1 MDKIVLKSTLERLVG
16 YIKAAIS
23 GKADASE
30 LKDVKKQV
38 ENKADLVDGKVP
50 LAQLGN
56 IDTQVMLVVD
66 KLPNTDIKANKIY
79 LVKNTDSTEDQNVY
93 TEYVYVNW
101 KWEKLGEFKAEVDL
115 SGYAEKSS
123 SIKKIYRLTE
133 GQSRTFTRIEGN
145 NFVEALTKEGNFV
158 GVVINIKIP
167 NSEEQWCVANNSN
180 GVPFIIAN
188 ESPTNIKVSIGND
201 EYFIINNYNY
211 WTIDGE
217 KYIRAFWMPKCFVNN
232 SSSDKIVYGLLSNNN
247 EGVVERWYDVSKIS
261 SKTTINDVKF
271 VDVTDYDN
279 FSSDL
284 KQPIGTLIASRSK
297 NNIAIEYA
305 DGHIERFNKTD
316 DIRIGG
322 YAENYMYNSFQN
334 FRFYSYFTKDASLE
348 VNGSLKCRDFT
359 TRGKAEINGT
369 LTVYGQAEIDGTI
382 KNNDNPLKVGETTI
396 NGTLHVEN
404 HDIKSKSIYPANTG
418 SSSLKDPSKGKVPG
432 NYVVTKS
439 NLGKGAHNYDK
450 IFVENI
456 YWSDCTD
463 INRPSTNL
471 NNEGTI
477 QILNARGINKKPV
490 WIFDGSVDKNYNDG
504 YDCDF
509 LGIYATNYS
518 NEGYSIADTIIFN
531 YSQDS
536 GGEAPYRG
544 RIAFNVNGCTI
555 SDGVGEL
562 PFIFGNGV
570 HYDKDNKIP
579 FDFVDLPNIVIAN
592 NKNINGLFDANIKRI
607 NTNGSN
613 SVFIGFNNNSNLT
626 AGGSKDVF
634 IGADNSCSG
643 NRNVEIG
650 SRIYINGD
658 DNTCVGTDMLVKTSE
673 TVIIGSGAEDIDNKG
688 YIGIGYNLFSHYNTI
703 YNIAGQGSGWRY
715 NLEETLT
722 YGYQHKKYIYGIG
735 GYDGTDPNAEG
746 VKSLQEVLADKA
758 DASAIPTK
766 VSQLTN
772 DSNFITL
779 NSNPIFS
786 GLTIKSNAKI
796 KFIQKSGDANG
807 TYLVA
812 ETVAD
817 RVANKVYAA
826 DGSLFDVGKLVKK
839 IQCNVSGDVNN
850 IEIGYTTVDNTYNFS
865 VVPTVTTHH
874 GGIMSPADKV
884 KLDSLPSITSK
895 LVNITTASTAEEVVT
910 KFNALLADLKAK
922 GFMKADE

>member
-79 LVKNTDSTEDQNVY
+79 LVKNTDSTEDQQVY

-101 KWEKLGEFKAEVDL
+101 KWEKLGEFKPEVDL

-133 GQSRTFTRIEGN
+133 GDAKTFTRIEGN

-201 EYFIINNYNY
+201 EYFIINDYNY

-217 KYIRAFWMPKCFVNN
+217 KYIRAFWMPECFADN

-247 EGVVERWYDVSKIS
+247 SVFQKWYEISKIS

-271 VDVTDYDN
+271 VDITDYDN
-279 FSSDL
+279 FSGGL
-284 KQPIGTLIASRSK
+284 KQPIGTLIVSRSK

-322 YAENYMYNSFQN
+322 YAEDYTYNNFLNYKY
-334 FRFYSYFTKDASLE
+334 YSYFTKDASLE
-348 VNGSLKCRDFT
+348 VNGSVKCRDLT
-359 TRGKAEINGT
+359 TKGKAEINGT
-369 LTVYGQAEIDGTI
+369 LTVNGQAEINGTI
-382 KNNDNPLKVGETTI
+382 NNNNSPLKVGETTI

-404 HDIKSKSIYPANTG
+404 NDIKSKSIYPANTG
-418 SSSLKDPSKGKVPG
+418 SSSLKDPSKGKIPG

-450 IFVENI
+450 LFVENI

-463 INRPSTNL
+463 INSYSTSL

-477 QILNARGINKKPV
+477 QILSARGINKKPV
-490 WIFDGSVDKNYNDG
+490 WVFDGEVND
-504 YDCDF
+504 YPDCDF
-509 LGIYATNYS
+509 LCIHADNYTNS
-518 NEGYSIADTIIFN
+518 SIADTIVFE
-531 YSQDS
+531 YSSDYDSEAPS
-536 GGEAPYRG
+536 GGS
-544 RIAFNVNGCTI
+544 INFNVDNCTI
-555 SDGVGEL
+555 SDGYDNN
-562 PFIFGNGV
+562 PFVFGNGV
-570 HYDKDNKIP
+570 HYDKYNKIP
-579 FDFVDLPNIVIAN
+579 FDLIGLSNTINLPNKIDLDFSEFGEIGLENIVDSTASITIKL
-592 NKNINGLFDANIKRI
+592 KNESCLYLDSGRK
-607 NTNGSN
+607 GK
-613 SVFIGFNNNSNLT
+613 SNLVYAT
-626 AGGSKDVF
+626 DGSWFD
-634 IGADNSCSG
+634 
-643 NRNVEIG
+643 
-650 SRIYINGD
+650 
-658 DNTCVGTDMLVKTSE
+658 
-673 TVIIGSGAEDIDNKG
+673 
-688 YIGIGYNLFSHYNTI
+688 
-703 YNIAGQGSGWRY
+703 
-715 NLEETLT
+715 LT
-722 YGYQHKKYIYGIG
+722 
-735 GYDGTDPNAEG
+735 T
-746 VKSLQEVLADKA
+746 KA
-758 DASAIPTK
+758 DVSAIPTK

-772 DSNFITL
+772 DGNFIAPHT
-779 NSNPIFS
+779 NPVLS
-786 GLTIKSNAKI
+786 GLTVTSNAKI
-796 KFIQKSGDANG
+796 KFIQKSGGSEG

-839 IQCNVSGDVNN
+839 IQCNVSGDTNN
-850 IEIGYTTVDNTYNFS
+850 IEVGYTTVDNTYNFA
-865 VVPTVTTHH
+865 VVPTVTTNH

-895 LVNITTASTAEEVVT
+895 LVNITTAATAEEVVT

-922 GFMKADE
+922 GYMKADEQTANEDSVTDNN

>member
-79 LVKNTDSTEDQNVY
+79 LVKNIDSTEDQNVY

-101 KWEKLGEFKAEVDL
+101 KWEKLGEFKPEVDL

-217 KYIRAFWMPKCFVNN
+217 KYIRAFWMPECFANN

-322 YAENYMYNSFQN
+322 YAENYMYNN
-334 FRFYSYFTKDASLE
+334 FLSYSYYSYFTKDASLE
-348 VNGSLKCRDFT
+348 VNGSLKCRDFV

-369 LTVYGQAEIDGTI
+369 LTVNGQAEIDGTI

-404 HDIKSKSIYPANTG
+404 SDIKSKSIYPANTG

-432 NYVVTKS
+432 NYIVTKS

-463 INRPSTNL
+463 IKNNNTSL

-490 WIFDGSVDKNYNDG
+490 WIFDGSVDNYP
-504 YDCDF
+504 DCDF
-509 LGIYATNYS
+509 LGIYATDYDSYVNTIVFEYS
-518 NEGYSIADTIIFN
+518 NDY
-531 YSQDS
+531 DS
-536 GGEAPYRG
+536 EAPVG
-544 RIAFNVNGCTI
+544 GQIKFNVHDCTI
-555 SDGVGEL
+555 SNGYNDA
-562 PFIFGNGV
+562 PFVFGNGV
-570 HYDKDNKIP
+570 HYDKYNKIP
-579 FDFVDLPNIVIAN
+579 FDFIELPNSIN
-592 NKNINGLFDANIKRI
+592 LPNKIDLN
-607 NTNGSN
+607 
-613 SVFIGFNNNSNLT
+613 FNEF
-626 AGGSKDVF
+626 G
-634 IGADNSCSG
+634 
-643 NRNVEIG
+643 EIG
-650 SRIYINGD
+650 LENIVDSAASIIIKLKNEGALYLNSGRKGKSTSVYA
-658 DNTCVGTDMLVKTSE
+658 TD
-673 TVIIGSGAEDIDNKG
+673 GSWFD
-688 YIGIGYNLFSHYNTI
+688 
-703 YNIAGQGSGWRY
+703 
-715 NLEETLT
+715 LT
-722 YGYQHKKYIYGIG
+722 
-735 GYDGTDPNAEG
+735 T
-746 VKSLQEVLADKA
+746 KA

-772 DSNFITL
+772 DANFIAPRTNPTL
-779 NSNPIFS
+779 S
-786 GLTIKSNAKI
+786 GLTVTSNAKF
-796 KFIQKSGDANG
+796 KFIQKSGGPNG

-826 DGSLFDVGKLVKK
+826 DGSLFDVGNLVKK
-839 IQCNVSGDVNN
+839 IQCKVSGNTNN
-850 IEIGYTTVDNTYNFS
+850 IEVGYTTVDNKYNFA
-865 VVPTVTTHH
+865 VVPTVTTKH

>member
-16 YIKAAIS
+16 SIKAAIS

-101 KWEKLGEFKAEVDL
+101 KWEKLGEFKPEVDL

-133 GQSRTFTRIEGN
+133 GSSKTFTRIEGN

-167 NSEEQWCVANNSN
+167 TSEEQWNVANNSS
-180 GVPFIIAN
+180 GVPFNISN

-211 WTIDGE
+211 WTINGE
-217 KYIRAFWMPKCFVNN
+217 KYIRAFWMPECFANN
-232 SSSDKIVYGLLSNNN
+232 SSSDKIVYGLLSNND
-247 EGVVERWYDVSKIS
+247 VIKRWFDISKIS

-279 FSSDL
+279 FSGNL

-322 YAENYMYNSFQN
+322 YAEDYSYNSFLN
-334 FRFYSYFTKDASLE
+334 YNYYSYFTKDASLE
-348 VNGSLKCRDFT
+348 VNGSLKCRDFV

-369 LTVYGQAEIDGTI
+369 LTVNGQAEIDGTI

-404 HDIKSKSIYPANTG
+404 SDIKSKSIYPANTG

-432 NYVVTKS
+432 NYIVTKS
-439 NLGKGAHNYDK
+439 NLGKSAHNYDK

-463 INRPSTNL
+463 IKDNDTSL

-490 WIFDGSVDKNYNDG
+490 WVFDGIVDGQPK
-504 YDCDF
+504 CDF
-509 LGIYATNYS
+509 LGIYAD
-518 NEGYSIADTIIFN
+518 GYEPYNIATTIIFERAEDAN
-531 YSQDS
+531 SES
-536 GGEAPYRG
+536 PVGGIIRFDVTNC
-544 RIAFNVNGCTI
+544 IISNGF
-555 SDGVGEL
+555 DYFQQFV
-562 PFIFGNGV
+562 FGNGV
-570 HYDKDNKIP
+570 HYNEDNKIP
-579 FDFVDLPNIVIAN
+579 FSFIELPNS
-592 NKNINGLFDANIKRI
+592 INLPNRI
-607 NTNGSN
+607 DLN
-613 SVFIGFNNNSNLT
+613 FNEF
-626 AGGSKDVF
+626 G
-634 IGADNSCSG
+634 
-643 NRNVEIG
+643 EIG
-650 SRIYINGD
+650 LENIVDSTASIIIKLKNEGGLYLDSGRIGKSTSVYA
-658 DNTCVGTDMLVKTSE
+658 TD
-673 TVIIGSGAEDIDNKG
+673 GSWFD
-688 YIGIGYNLFSHYNTI
+688 
-703 YNIAGQGSGWRY
+703 
-715 NLEETLT
+715 LT
-722 YGYQHKKYIYGIG
+722 
-735 GYDGTDPNAEG
+735 T
-746 VKSLQEVLADKA
+746 KA

-766 VSQLTN
+766 VSQLIN
-772 DSNFITL
+772 DSNFIAPKTNPTL
-779 NSNPIFS
+779 S
-786 GLTIKSNAKI
+786 GLTVTSNAKI
-796 KFIQKSGDANG
+796 KFIQKSGGSEG

-817 RVANKVYAA
+817 RVANKVFAA
-826 DGSLFDVGKLVKK
+826 DGSLFDVGKVLKK
-839 IQCNVSGDVNN
+839 VAFNVSENRDDLELGITAVD
-850 IEIGYTTVDNTYNFS
+850 GAYTFTLI
-865 VVPTVTTHH
+865 PKVTTKTP
-874 GGIMSPADKV
+874 GFMYAADKV
-884 KLDSLPSITSK
+884 KLDALPSITAQ
-895 LVNITTASTAEEVVT
+895 LDNITAASIAEEVVT

-922 GFMKADE
+922 GYMKADE

>member
-201 EYFIINNYNY
+201 EYFITNNYKY

-217 KYIRAFWMPKCFVNN
+217 KYIRAFWMPECFANN

-247 EGVVERWYDVSKIS
+247 EGVVEKWYDVSKIS

-322 YAENYMYNSFQN
+322 YAENYMYNN
-334 FRFYSYFTKDASLE
+334 FLSYSYYSYFTKDASLE
-348 VNGSLKCRDFT
+348 VNGSLKCRDLAT
-359 TRGKAEINGT
+359 KGKAEINGT
-369 LTVYGQAEIDGTI
+369 LTVNGQAEIDGTI
-382 KNNDNPLKVGETTI
+382 NNNNSPLKVGETTI

-404 HDIKSKSIYPANTG
+404 NDIKTKSVYPANTG

-432 NYVVTKS
+432 NYIVSKS

-450 IFVENI
+450 LFVENI

-463 INRPSTNL
+463 INRSSTSL

-490 WIFDGSVDKNYNDG
+490 WIFDGKVND
-504 YDCDF
+504 YPNCNF
-509 LGIYATNYS
+509 LCIHADNYS
-518 NEGYSIADTIIFN
+518 NSGNIANTIVFEYSDDYDSEAP
-531 YSQDS
+531 S
-536 GGEAPYRG
+536 GGN
-544 RIAFNVNGCTI
+544 IFFNVDDCTI
-555 SDGVGEL
+555 SNGNDN
-562 PFIFGNGV
+562 PFVFGNGV
-570 HYDKDNKIP
+570 HYDKFNKIP
-579 FDFVDLPNIVIAN
+579 FDLVDLPNTIIADN
-592 NKNINGLFDANIKRI
+592 SNINGLFDK
-607 NTNGSN
+607 NTNKINISGKN
-613 SVFIGFNNNSNLT
+613 SIYLGFNNTPNLNTGSSQSVSIGYNNNCKGDSNIQ
-626 AGGSKDVF
+626 
-634 IGADNSCSG
+634 IGKRISTFAE
-643 NRNVEIG
+643 RNICIG
-650 SRIYINGD
+650 ENISSSS
-658 DNTCVGTDMLVKTSE
+658 TDTI
-673 TVIIGSGAEDIDNKG
+673 IIGSYMVGVKTKG
-688 YIGIGYNLFSHYNTI
+688 YIGIGYNVFLNDISI
-703 YNIAGQGSGWRY
+703 YQIAGHGSGWTY
-715 NLEETLT
+715 NLEETLD
-722 YGYQHKKYIYGIG
+722 YSYRHKKYIYGIG
-735 GYDGTDPNAEG
+735 GYDGTNPAAEG
-746 VKSLQEVLADKA
+746 IKSLQEVLADKA

-772 DSNFITL
+772 DSNFITP
-779 NSNPIFS
+779 NSNPTFS
-786 GLTIKSNAKI
+786 GLTINNAKI
-796 KFIQKSGDANG
+796 KYIQKSGDSDTEG
-807 TYLVA
+807 TYLIA

-839 IQCNVSGDVNN
+839 IQCKVSGDTNN
-850 IEIGYTTVDNTYNFS
+850 IEVGYTTVDNTYNFA
-865 VVPTVTTHH
+865 VIPTVTTKH